1 MVHEEELYINNK
13 RVDTDGKTK
22 VALSLR
28 SNLLQDISKIIS
40 NHTYTVKLPSTT
52 NNQDII
58 SHADLVQRTSDFAYS
73 VHKARFLRNGIEIIN
88 NGRAVVMKTGE
99 NGIEVS
105 VVWGLFPAFSN
116 LVSNGIKLNDLE
128 TEDKLL
134 YQVPAVF
141 DTYEQ
146 ALEKDFFYAYYD
158 PIIKVT
164 NVNYEWKNGSTPQ
177 VYPEYPGRHTDKT
190 LKAWEVAVWTGSHAS
205 SGGTHTVLGAENN
218 QHPCVK
224 VSYILRL
231 IKELLGVTFE
241 WSGEAKEYIDTLIIP
256 LVKHNANELTYG
268 DTFVGAFQRQ
278 TQLGRVAMSID
289 SQSAVFEETTGI
301 VDELTAN
308 VTADTIF
315 KVSGAWE
322 FEIPE
327 GSRPTSQEYMEGGSV
342 YDVYVTESGCYLKMK
357 VGEEEY
363 IIGENKREKYRVP
376 QGYHG
381 VVKKEMSAEGKV
393 SLQRG
398 QKVTI
403 ELSEIQGGV
412 LRGMALTSG
421 DLQVTVMEEEDVP
434 VGGYFPIAHNL
445 PDIKVIDLVKFLAC
459 ITGTFP
465 LQIADDERV
474 TFIPIAD
481 VWKNTDKAID
491 WTDKV
496 VAPHPENKPKS
507 LEYSLSDWKQH
518 NRYKWKEDDTVVGDY
533 DGDLVIENDSLELE
547 RDVFTFPFAATDGNN
562 VPTYER
568 GEGNTFTY
576 KACKDRILRL
586 AEGKEGVASTVFDID
601 MQEILKQKYAE
612 LTRTLQRVKLIHENV
627 ILSDAELQ
635 KFDESIPVYLAQ
647 YGRYFAVIEIKS
659 EGNGVCD
666 CTLLELVLR

>member
-40 NHTYTVKLPSTT
+40 NHTYTVRLPSTT

-58 SHADLVQRTSDFAYS
+58 SHADLVQRTSNFAYS

-141 DTYEQ
+141 DTYAQ
-146 ALEKDFFYAYYD
+146 ALEKDYFYAYYD

-164 NVNYEWKNGSTPQ
+164 NVNYEWTSGRGAQ
-177 VYPEYPGRHTDKT
+177 VYPDPPGGHTPKVQVFAKGTLRH
-190 LKAWEVAVWTGSHAS
+190 GS
-205 SGGTHTVLGAENN
+205 SGRMPVLGAGNN

-256 LVKHNANELTYG
+256 LIKHNANELTYG
-268 DTFVGAFQRQ
+268 DTFVGAFQSKILS
-278 TQLGRVAMSID
+278 LGRVAMSIN

-315 KVSGAWE
+315 EVRGEWQ

-327 GSRPTSQEYMEGGSV
+327 GSQPTAHEYWGDSA
-342 YDVYVTESGCYLKMK
+342 YDIYAVASGCYLKMK

-363 IIGENKREKYRVP
+363 IIGENKRVRYRVP

-381 VVKKEMSAEGKV
+381 VVKMKMLGGGKV

-398 QKVTI
+398 QKVTM
-403 ELSEIQGGV
+403 ELCEIQNGV

-421 DLQVTVMEEEDVP
+421 DLKVTVMEEEDVP

-533 DGDLVIENDSLELE
+533 DGDLVIENESLELE

-562 VPTYER
+562 IPTYER
-568 GEGNTFTY
+568 GEENTFTY

-586 AEGKEGVASTVFDID
+586 AEGEEGVASTIFDID

-659 EGNGVCD
+659 EGNGACD